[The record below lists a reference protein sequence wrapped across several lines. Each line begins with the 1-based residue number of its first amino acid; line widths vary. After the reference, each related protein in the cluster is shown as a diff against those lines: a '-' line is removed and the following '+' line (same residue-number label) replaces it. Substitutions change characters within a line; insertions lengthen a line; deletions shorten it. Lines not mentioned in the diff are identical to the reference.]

1 MENWLNNKVND
12 KYLGQYDMNSSVM
25 IYDSKYDK
33 VVYYEVGDSD
43 MLAIDKNDVGQE
55 DYEIYKY
62 DDSLFIYPNTNRY
75 HANLLFR
82 QMIDFSIG
90 NNMTF
95 LVKSGKDNDVLNID
109 LLGSQMKEAFYGFC
123 FDNTWHG

>member
-62 DDSLFIYPNTNRY
+62 D
-75 HANLLFR
+75 ANLLFR